1 VIEECCTQ
9 NQEKYKKDKGFLR
22 IWLIL
27 ADLSEKPTE
36 ILEYM
41 YKMQIGTNF
50 GLFYIAWATILETN
64 EEMDDAYLVLKNG
77 KKAETEPTNQ
87 LVEYF
92 DSFLIKYETFK
103 KKSGQPV
110 VAVENKSAPPKS
122 GNSSAG
128 YHKHLIYPNEK
139 EEYSFEELRA
149 SMTRYQWIATS
160 SSLDEDSIE
169 DELDFDLSDDELFVS
184 SRFSISNKKEEQMKP
199 QRKFRA
205 SLANVFHQPQSK
217 KKEITIHTK
226 DAEKDVLDMFGGNLE
241 EEDNMF
247 QKKKKRKEDENE
259 LDLPKKKKKKI
270 EIYDQEENASPV
282 VPVVSVPVEKKS
294 QKMKLEIFED
304 SENLIQESPRPRQRD
319 VPISQPSEQQFNIK
333 TEKYLKLKKE
343 FNLERI
349 VLEEDDE
356 DEEER
361 IEIISKKNDH
371 ELTIKMNQRL
381 FQLKIEKKDEVK
393 RECQLINEIKKCKG
407 EHKFGDYLRIVEYQ
421 NQVIVKL
428 DKKEDTLSD
437 YLDCYKKMNKV
448 MDEHLIMFYTIEL
461 LTILETLHGEC
472 RLTHGSFMKENLVLM
487 FEQDENEEWK
497 NWNRNLQGG
506 WKNKGLKLI
515 HFENASNSMN
525 NKEKEKDLKEL
536 ANIVHF
542 MLFGKEMK
550 GEIEM
555 MKKFWQL
562 DLWNSFFDSIQR
574 PECDIKSLR
583 EMFEDYFEKNPKK
596 SISLKQLLCKQFN
609 MFQSCQ

>member
-1 VIEECCTQ
+1 
-9 NQEKYKKDKGFLR
+9 
-22 IWLIL
+22 L

-41 YKMQIGTNF
+41 YKLQIGTNF
-50 GLFYIAWATILETN
+50 GLFYIAWATILELN

-77 KKAETEPTNQ
+77 KKVETEPPNQ
-87 LVEYF
+87 LSDYF
-92 DSFLIKYETFK
+92 DSFLKRYDNKPATTTPA
-103 KKSGQPV
+103 PV
-110 VAVENKSAPPKS
+110 AAPVDT
-122 GNSSAG
+122 SAG

-149 SMTRYQWIATS
+149 SMSRYQIKTT
-160 SSLDEDSIE
+160 SSLDEDSVE
-169 DELDFDLSDDELFVS
+169 DDLDFDLSDEEFVS
-184 SRFSISNKKEEQMKP
+184 SRFSISNKKEEQAKP

-226 DAEKDVLDMFGGNLE
+226 DAEKDVLDMFGGDLE

-247 QKKKKRKEDENE
+247 QKKKKRKMEEDENE

-270 EIYDQEENASPV
+270 EIYDQEEVAPLPV
-282 VPVVSVPVEKKS
+282 VVIPEKKA
-294 QKMKLEIFED
+294 KMKLEIFED
-304 SENLIQESPRPRQRD
+304 SENLIQESPRPKN
-319 VPISQPSEQQFNIK
+319 QPTSSSSEFNIK
-333 TEKYLKLKKE
+333 TEKYLKLNKE
-343 FNLERI
+343 FHLERI
-349 VLEEDDE
+349 ILEEEEEEE

-371 ELTIKMNQRL
+371 EMIIKMNQRL
-381 FQLKIEKKDEVK
+381 FHLKIEKKDEVK
-393 RECQLINEIKKCKG
+393 RECQLINQIKKCKG
-407 EHKFGDYLRIVEYQ
+407 EHKFGDYLRIIEYQ
-421 NQVIVKL
+421 NQIIVKL
-428 DKKEDTLSD
+428 DKKENTLSD

-472 RLTHGSFMKENLVLM
+472 GMAHGNFVKENLVLL

-497 NWNRNLQGG
+497 NWNRNLEGG

-515 HFENASNSMN
+515 HFEHASKDVS
-525 NKEKEKDLKEL
+525 NKKKDLKEL
-536 ANIVHF
+536 ANIVYF
-542 MLFGKEMK
+542 MLFGKELK

-555 MKKFWQL
+555 MKKFWQT
-562 DLWNSFFDSIQR
+562 DLWTSFFDSVQ
-574 PECDIKSLR
+574 ESCDIKSLR